1 MHNRGMVMGI
11 VLSDGFATY
20 VGDGFY
26 ALAQNDEYGLP
37 QSVVISIDDIAAILA
52 DGAGDGAGASGLGGR

>member
-1 MHNRGMVMGI
+1 MEI
-11 VLSDGFATY
+11 ALSDGFATY

-37 QSVVISIDDIAAILA
+37 QSVVISIADIAAILA
-52 DGAGDGAGASGLGGR
+52 DGAGNEAGVAGLGGR